1 MGARTLDYNDGS
13 LTCEGYIADDETRM
27 GKKPCVLVAH
37 AWAGLF
43 DAERESADRLARLGY
58 VGFAVDLYGKGTR
71 GNPSGDNSA
80 LMGPFM
86 QDRALVRQRLTA
98 AIAAARQLPQVDG
111 DRIAIIGY
119 CFGGLCAIDLAR
131 AAVPGVKGAVSFH
144 GLLKPPNLG
153 AQADISTKILIL
165 HGYDDPMAPPE
176 DILAIGKEL
185 SAAKADWQ
193 LHAYGN
199 TMHAFTMPA
208 ANAPERGLKYN
219 AAAARRSWAAME
231 DFLKEIFG

>member
-1 MGARTLDYNDGS
+1 MA
-13 LTCEGYIADDETRM
+13 
-27 GKKPCVLVAH
+27 
-37 AWAGLF
+37 
-43 DAERESADRLARLGY
+43 
-58 VGFAVDLYGKGTR
+58 
-71 GNPSGDNSA
+71 
-80 LMGPFM
+80 
-86 QDRALVRQRLTA
+86 
-98 AIAAARQLPQVDG
+98 G
-111 DRIAIIGY
+111 DRIACIGS
-119 CFGGLCAIDLAR
+119 CVGGVGALDLAR

-144 GLLKPPNLG
+144 GLLNPPNLG
-153 AQADISTKILIL
+153 AQADIPTKILIL

-199 TMHAFTMPA
+199 TMHAFTMPGV
-208 ANAPERGLKYN
+208 NAPERGLKYN